1 MLSLHIRDTED
12 ASLHAPQAGSPDPRF
27 AYDPDLVKH
36 LAADHATLQAT
47 LARLE
52 DHARHR
58 QFAKIP
64 AALERF
70 RIDLLRHIEDEDVHF
85 YAYVERA
92 LRDDPLVSER
102 LERARARMAGIAR
115 MVALFARRY
124 TELRVTPA
132 TREAFLRDLDVIASL
147 LGDRIALEETVLY
160 ALYQPPHRAGEL
172 PDEDSLLSLESS
184 SA

>member
-12 ASLHAPQAGSPDPRF
+12 ARHHAPHDASVDPRF
-27 AYDPDLVKH
+27 AYDPDLIKH
-36 LAADHATLQAT
+36 LAADHAALQAV
-47 LARLE
+47 LSRLE

-64 AALERF
+64 ATLERF
-70 RIDLLRHIEDEDVHF
+70 RIDLLRHIEEEDAHF
-85 YAYVERA
+85 YTYVERA

-124 TELRVTPA
+124 TELGVAPG
-132 TREAFLRDLDVIASL
+132 TREAFLRDLDVVASL
-147 LGDRIALEETVLY
+147 LADRIALEETSLY
-160 ALYQPPHRAGEL
+160 ALYQPPHRVGEL
-172 PDEDSLLSLESS
+172 PDEDCLLNLESS
-184 SA
+184 PA

>member
-12 ASLHAPQAGSPDPRF
+12 ARIHAPDVENVDPRF
-27 AYDPDLVKH
+27 AYDPDLIKH
-36 LAADHATLQAT
+36 MTADHATLQAT

-64 AALERF
+64 ATLGRF
-70 RIDLLRHIEDEDVHF
+70 RVDLLRHIEEEDAHF
-85 YAYVERA
+85 YTYVERA

-102 LERARARMAGIAR
+102 MERARARMTGIAR

-124 TELRVTPA
+124 TELGVTLD

-147 LGDRIALEETVLY
+147 LGDRIALEETSLY

-172 PDEDSLLSLESS
+172 PDEDCLLSLESS

>member
-12 ASLHAPQAGSPDPRF
+12 ASLHAPPVRSADACC

-36 LAADHATLQAT
+36 LTADHVTLQAT

-70 RIDLLRHIEDEDVHF
+70 RVDLLRHIEEEDAHF

-102 LERARARMAGIAR
+102 LARTRARMAGIAR
-115 MVALFARRY
+115 MVALFTRRY
-124 TELRVTPA
+124 TELGVTPV
-132 TREAFLRDLDVIASL
+132 TRETFLRDLDVIASL
-147 LGDRIALEETVLY
+147 LGDRIGLEETALY

-172 PDEDSLLSLESS
+172 PDEDCLLSLESS

>member
-1 MLSLHIRDTED
+1 MLSLQILDTED
-12 ASLHAPQAGSPDPRF
+12 AHLHAAHLASVDPRL

-36 LAADHATLQAT
+36 LSADHATLQAT
-47 LARLE
+47 LSRLE

-64 AALERF
+64 AVLARF
-70 RIDLLRHIEDEDVHF
+70 RIDLLRHIEEEDAYF

-102 LERARARMAGIAR
+102 LERARARMTGIAR

-124 TELRVTPA
+124 TELRVTQA

-147 LGDRIALEETVLY
+147 LGDRIALEESTLY
-160 ALYQPPHRAGEL
+160 ALYRPPHRASEL
-172 PDEDSLLSLESS
+172 PDEDCLLCLESS